1 MSCTESCVA
10 RKFYSPTPIR
20 SSAEIAAMNLRL
32 ATLHLAKLRFP
43 PPLRKPH
50 PLRQRL
56 SLTMMP
62 YVAEEVKI
70 RHNIQNLGSQVS
82 ETQPVQTRPA

>member
-1 MSCTESCVA
+1 MA
-10 RKFYSPTPIR
+10 RKFYSPSPIR

-43 PPLRKPH
+43 PPLKKAH

-62 YVAEEVKI
+62 DVAQEVKI